1 MENTSVTGMENTP
14 ATGATNGIPA
24 TRTAN
29 NIPATGMTDTLLA
42 SVSTEDLVSLE
53 TKYPQLSIPI
63 QAELARREAV
73 ATATKVKADFEAKVA
88 KFINLPNPPEGIHN
102 ILLTYRE
109 VELEEAVEIPII
121 KKQAVLNSKGRIITP
136 AVVETEM
143 RKPKVMR
150 WIPETNHVC
159 KITGKSGK
167 NQPANKS
174 TSSHTIRLHKRDED
188 FNLKLVGEYP
198 SGEEA
203 CRQLKIDSGVGSA
216 NKALQTFGY
225 IVEKVKV

>member
-1 MENTSVTGMENTP
+1 MANGM
-14 ATGATNGIPA
+14 
-24 TRTAN
+24 
-29 NIPATGMTDTLLA
+29 PATGMTDTLMM

-63 QAELARREAV
+63 RAELARREAE
-73 ATATKVKADFEAKVA
+73 ATATKVKANFEAKVA
-88 KFINLPNPPEGIHN
+88 KFVNLPIPPEGIHN
-102 ILLTYRE
+102 ILLTHRE
-109 VELEEAVEIPII
+109 VELEDAVEVPIT
-121 KKQAVLNSKGRIITP
+121 KSQAILDSKGRIITP

-143 RKPKVMR
+143 RKPRTMKWV
-150 WIPETNHVC
+150 IEINHKC
-159 KITGKSGK
+159 KITDKSGK

-174 TSSHTIRLHKRDED
+174 TSSHTIRLHKRDEED
-188 FNLKLVGEYP
+188 NLKLVGTYP

-203 CRQLKIDSGVGSA
+203 CRQLKIDSGMGSA